1 MVHPYPPR
9 LRDFDYIGRYSYHL
23 EFTTFDRRPLF
34 EATENVE
41 LVRTQL
47 SRACTEKAFAV
58 AAWCFMPDHLH
69 IVIDGL
75 RDDSDAKRFVS
86 VFKQYSGFYFKQA
99 RRETLWQRYGFDR
112 ALRDETERMFA
123 ILYVI
128 ANPVTAGLVSDPA
141 NYPFVGSDLYSWD
154 ELRQMSDAVP
164 G

>member
-1 MVHPYPPR
+1 MTHPYPPR

-23 EFTTFDRRPLF
+23 EFTTLDRRPLF
-34 EATENVE
+34 ETAENVE

-47 SRACTEKAFAV
+47 SRACRENAVAV

-69 IVIDGL
+69 MVVDGL
-75 RDDSDAKRFVS
+75 GEDAAAKEFIGA
-86 VFKQYSGFYFKQA
+86 FKQYSGFYFKRA

-112 ALRDETERMFA
+112 VLRDETERMFA

-141 NYPFVGSDLYSWD
+141 DYPFVGSELYSWD
-154 ELRQMSDAVP
+154 ELRLMSDAVS